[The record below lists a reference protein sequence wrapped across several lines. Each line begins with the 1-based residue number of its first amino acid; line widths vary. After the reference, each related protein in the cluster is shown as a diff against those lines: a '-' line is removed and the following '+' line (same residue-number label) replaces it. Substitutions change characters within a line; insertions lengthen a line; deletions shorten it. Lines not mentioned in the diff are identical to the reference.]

1 MKTEI
6 YLIRHGESLGNLRG
20 QFQGQTDWDLTELG
34 YKQAACAAAV
44 FDEIHV
50 DAVYASDLQR
60 AFHTAEAVAKRKNLP
75 TIPERGFR
83 EIFAGEWEGRP
94 FEELQR
100 DYPES
105 FTVWRTDIGR
115 SRPDGGE
122 SVAELYERVR
132 ATLDRLCAEN
142 PGKTLV
148 IGTHAVPIRVL
159 MTVLGGRPIEDAA
172 KQDWV
177 SNASITKLCCEDG
190 KYTIEFADA
199 HDHLGDLSTT
209 LKKGA
214 V

>member
-34 YKQAACAAAV
+34 YKQAECAAKV
-44 FDEIHV
+44 FDNIHV
-50 DAVYASDLQR
+50 DVVYASDLQR
-60 AFHTAEAVAKRKNLP
+60 AFHTAETVAKRKNLP

-83 EIFAGEWEGRP
+83 EIYAGEWEGRP
-94 FEELQR
+94 FAELK
-100 DYPES
+100 DAYPES
-105 FTVWRTDIGR
+105 FTIWRNDIGR

-122 SVAELYERVR
+122 SVAELYVRVK
-132 ATLDRLCAEN
+132 ATLDRVCAEN

-159 MTVLGGRPIEDAA
+159 MTVLGGRPIEEAA
-172 KQDWV
+172 QQDWV
-177 SNASITKLCCEDG
+177 SNASITKLCYEEG
-190 KYTIEFADA
+190 TYTIEFADA
-199 HDHLGDLSTT
+199 HDHLGELATT
-209 LKKGA
+209 LKKGT